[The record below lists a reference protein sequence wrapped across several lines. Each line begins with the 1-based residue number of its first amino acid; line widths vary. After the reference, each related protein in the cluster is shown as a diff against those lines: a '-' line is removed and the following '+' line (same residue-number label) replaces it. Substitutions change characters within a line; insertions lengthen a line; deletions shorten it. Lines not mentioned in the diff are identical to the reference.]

1 MGFILWYYKERY
13 IQLLNNLAKRCQPAF
28 QLQLKQSEG
37 DFPETHY
44 HIYAPISNSPPLL
57 QWLPS
62 ESSSSACV
70 LDAIPPT
77 PLKGMPEGVLPR
89 LSHPI
94 HFSLSTEYLLPCKH
108 VVLSPISKQMSKL
121 LLQFSQQL
129 LLLIFIP
136 FYSKLLPKV
145 CNHSLQFP
153 SELYQ
158 VFLPPHS
165 AETPPC
171 KARQWSPHR

>member
-1 MGFILWYYKERY
+1 M
-13 IQLLNNLAKRCQPAF
+13 PACIPITIKAIRRRLPRNSLPYLCTYQQF
-28 QLQLKQSEG
+28 SSASSV
-37 DFPETHY
+37 
-44 HIYAPISNSPPLL
+44 APIWIQFLHL
-57 QWLPS
+57 CTR
-62 ESSSSACV
+62 CV
-70 LDAIPPT
+70 PPT

-94 HFSLSTEYLLPCKH
+94 HSSLSTEYLLTCKH

-136 FYSKLLPKV
+136 FYSKLLLRAV